1 VNKKRVVEVKL
12 FVKIY
17 LILGIVLPVVAAY
30 SYFYESSST
39 GLLPVIT
46 YPLRP
51 YALPLLVAGILLLF
65 LGTVIHR
72 FSSEGK

>member
-1 VNKKRVVEVKL
+1 MKL
-12 FVKIY
+12 FVKIG
-17 LILGIVLPVVAAY
+17 LLLGITLRVVATY

-51 YALPLLVAGILLLF
+51 YALPLFAAGLVLLSLGI
-65 LGTVIHR
+65 VIHR
-72 FSSEGK
+72 FSSEDK

>member
-1 VNKKRVVEVKL
+1 MKL
-12 FVKIY
+12 SVKIC
-17 LILGIVLPVVAAY
+17 LLFGIVLPVVAAY

-51 YALPLLVAGILLLF
+51 YALPLLVAGLLLLF
-65 LGTVIHR
+65 LGIVIHK
-72 FSSEGK
+72 FSSEAK